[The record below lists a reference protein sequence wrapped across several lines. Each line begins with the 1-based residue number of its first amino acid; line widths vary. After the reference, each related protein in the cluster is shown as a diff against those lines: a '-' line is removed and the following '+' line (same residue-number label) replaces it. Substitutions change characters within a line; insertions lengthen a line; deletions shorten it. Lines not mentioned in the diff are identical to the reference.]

1 MRNRSLPGLTACLY
15 CAESIQAQAT
25 VCRYCG
31 YRQVDG
37 GQLPAPDAADRPNPA
52 IAALLSFFI
61 SGAGHLYAGAG
72 IGVAVVW
79 FLLPSFIGSFF
90 GATFAFATL
99 FLALVGEISGE
110 AGAAVTSGILG
121 FSVFLTLFFTGIVHL
136 YQVYHAYQFAAGR
149 LTPFLGLRRKLSQLE
164 QRGPLA
170 RRHRHAEQS
179 GTESRKQVSSARQRK
194 MIE

>member
-1 MRNRSLPGLTACLY
+1 MPGLKTCLY

-31 YRQVDG
+31 YHQVDG
-37 GQLPAPDAADRPNPA
+37 GQLPAPDAADRPKPA

-72 IGVAVVW
+72 IGVAAVW
-79 FLLPSFIGSFF
+79 FFLPSFIGVFF
-90 GATFAFATL
+90 GMFFSFALF

-110 AGAAVTSGILG
+110 AGAAVISGIVG
-121 FSVFLTLFFTGIVHL
+121 FGFLLTVCFISIVHM
-136 YQVYHAYQFAAGR
+136 YQVYHAYQFTAGR
-149 LTPFLGLRRKLSQLE
+149 LTPFLGLRRKLRQFE
-164 QRGPLA
+164 QRRPQA
-170 RRHRHAEQS
+170 RQHRHTKQI
-179 GTESRKQVSSARQRK
+179 GTEARKQVRSARPKGK